1 MAGNLDRRLSQL
13 EDKAGGRGR
22 MWYVID
28 MAGVSRDYSGDRAL
42 AELGIEA
49 TKNEVR
55 KGLKDLDDY
64 LQFLQLIHT
73 QVHEWVST
81 DVTVKG
87 NEVAALIEKHQALLG
102 LGSAQGGQQ

>member
-28 MAGVSRDYSGDRAL
+28 MKDVPRDYGKDRAL

-49 TKNEVR
+49 TNN
-55 KGLKDLDDY
+55 
-64 LQFLQLIHT
+64 
-73 QVHEWVST
+73 
-81 DVTVKG
+81 DVVVCMRDPTCPTPPVDGKP
-87 NEVAALIEKHQALLG
+87 KLLEARG
-102 LGSAQGGQQ
+102 IA